1 MRSRCMSLQCSY
13 LNWAHCPLLRSELS
27 LWERVLWI
35 YGMWVSMTQLKVPQ
49 MLYIHGGLLTS
60 GASPGSVLWLWC
72 VGPST
77 RC

>member
-1 MRSRCMSLQCSY
+1 MSLRCSY

-35 YGMWVSMTQLKVPQ
+35 YGMWVSMIQLQVPQ

-60 GASPGSVLWLWC
+60 GASQRQRAVALVCRPIDQMLTC
-72 VGPST
+72 
-77 RC
+77 